1 MEMKK
6 SLALKLAQISVGT
19 AMVMNLIG
27 CGDPFNRNSD
37 PLRNHQALKTDVK
50 PSDSKPS
57 DQNYDG
63 VIFDMTVLNR
73 LDGYNLEFYEG
84 KDTQY
89 TLVPNVSIPGV
100 KYSLVP
106 SGEFPKEAKLINNND
121 GTWKITWAPRVGT
134 IPSGELKKSFPINIE
149 IKIDAATARAQELL
163 AKDNR
168 NRIKEFSLNV
178 NFADAQPT
186 LKVTGL
192 ERTEY
197 KAKEV
202 IHFKVEVADPSSF
215 EGRLPEV
222 FITSNYNDRTQEAK
236 AYSAAGAVYPDY
248 SKKRQYSKQITT
260 FHYILDLTMIPAKYL
275 DPKSN
280 FEAGEFVILAYNPS
294 SKLDARETK
303 RIKVSQE

>member
-1 MEMKK
+1 MESKGRLHISIVRA
-6 SLALKLAQISVGT
+6 SLSAALIVSMA
-19 AMVMNLIG
+19 G

-37 PLRNHQALKTDVK
+37 PLRNHQALKSDVK

-73 LDGYNLEFYEG
+73 LDGYNLEFFEG
-84 KDTQY
+84 KNTQY

-106 SGEFPKEAKLINNND
+106 SIEFPKDAKLINNND
-121 GTWKITWAPRVGT
+121 GTWSVSWAPRLGT
-134 IPSGELKKSFPINIE
+134 IPSGDLKKSITISIE
-149 IKIDAATARAQELL
+149 IKIDAATPQAQQIL

-168 NRIKEFSLNV
+168 NRIKEFSMNV
-178 NFADAQPT
+178 NLADAQPS

-192 ERTEY
+192 ERTDY
-197 KAKEV
+197 KSKEV
-202 IHFKVEVADPSSF
+202 VHFKVEVSDPSSF
-215 EGRLPEV
+215 EARLPEV
-222 FITSNYNDRTQEAK
+222 FITSNYTDRTQEAK
-236 AYSAAGAVYPDY
+236 AFSVAGAVYPDY
-248 SKKRQYSKQITT
+248 TKKRQYAKQVTT
-260 FHYILDLTMIPAKYL
+260 YHYILDLTMIPAKYL